1 MASSSFLF
9 ECLMDHEL
17 SPEGIDAL
25 LNGVAIPPRPSL
37 LLSLDAEL
45 KSDSP
50 NPKVVEALITKDVG
64 VSAAMLRTLNSPL
77 FGLSRKVGSVLQAV
91 QLLGMRNV
99 RNVVTGLMLRNAAGG
114 GASLERFWD
123 SAEKVASINAHICSL
138 LPSVPREEC
147 YTFGLFRDSGIP
159 MLMQR
164 FPDYRETLR
173 IAAVDPRPMTEV
185 EEERHGTSHAHRGA
199 VRRAPAGEGGEG
211 GEGMKEWPVVRVR
224 VRVSEGMQEW
234 PLPRAVECGRAATH
248 NGQQGTHN
256 SRLPRPRLG
265 RLARRRIPSTHET
278 RQRRQQC
285 LSRRPLPRA
294 KLHLRRRR
302 VKRIVAGRGC
312 GERGIAQRGCDRSK
326 DSRAHQSGRCQR
338 TCTRLPLRNT

>member
-1 MASSSFLF
+1 
-9 ECLMDHEL
+9 MDHEL
-17 SPEGIDAL
+17 SPDGIDAL
-25 LNGVAIPPRPSL
+25 LNGVTIPPRPSL

-123 SAEKVASINAHICSL
+123 SAEKVASINAYICSL
-138 LPSVPREEC
+138 LPRVPREEC

-173 IAAVDPRPMTEV
+173 IAAGDPRPMTQV
-185 EEERHGTSHAHRGA
+185 EEERHGTSHAA
-199 VRRAPAGEGGEG
+199 VGHVIG
-211 GEGMKEWPVVRVR
+211 RVWGLSDT
-224 VRVSEGMQEW
+224 V
-234 PLPRAVECGRAATH
+234 RAAILRHHEVDLFAATDDTH
-248 NGQQGTHN
+248 PMAHTLIAINI
-256 SRLPRPRLG
+256 
-265 RLARRRIPSTHET
+265 LAE
-278 RQRRQQC
+278 
-285 LSRRPLPRA
+285 
-294 KLHLRRRR
+294 HLNDT
-302 VKRIVAGRGC
+302 
-312 GERGIAQRGCDRSK
+312 AQRMREDTQWARHGHDVLDYLGLSNTDYK
-326 DSRAHQSGRCQR
+326 D
-338 TCTRLPLRNT
+338 LREHVQHS

>member
-1 MASSSFLF
+1 M
-9 ECLMDHEL
+9 EHEL
-17 SPEGIDAL
+17 SPEGIGAL
-25 LNGVAIPPRPSL
+25 LNGVTIPPRPSL

-50 NPKVVEALITKDVG
+50 NPKVVDALITKDVG

-138 LPSVPREEC
+138 LPRVPREEC

-173 IAAVDPRPMTEV
+173 IAAVDPRPMTKV
-185 EEERHGTSHAHRGA
+185 EEERHGTSHAA
-199 VRRAPAGEGGEG
+199 VGHVIGRVWGLSDTVRAAILHHHGKALAAHTHAARRQVQFQAKRLGEGGRAIGQHHHILAHALILAPGTHDEG
-211 GEGMKEWPVVRVR
+211 VIGRHADNRIHTLGAERRGVLHEAGQV
-224 VRVSEGMQEW
+224 
-234 PLPRAVECGRAATH
+234 LGRAGGREGAGH
-248 NGQQGTHN
+248 AEDHHGLAAKQ
-256 SRLPRPRLG
+256 RLG
-265 RLARRRIPSTHET
+265 GDFL
-278 RQRRQQC
+278 
-285 LSRRPLPRA
+285 RPLRRA
-294 KLHLRRRR
+294 LHEAHAGNA
-302 VKRIVAGRGC
+302 VA
-312 GERGIAQRGCDRSK
+312 DLN
-326 DSRAHQSGRCQR
+326 AHGN
-338 TCTRLPLRNT
+338 LLWVVGGM